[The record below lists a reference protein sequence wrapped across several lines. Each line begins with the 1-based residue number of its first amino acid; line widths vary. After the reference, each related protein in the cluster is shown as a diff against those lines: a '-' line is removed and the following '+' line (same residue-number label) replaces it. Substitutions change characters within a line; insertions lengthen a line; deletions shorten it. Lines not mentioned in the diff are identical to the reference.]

1 MRNILGLFSLILFF
15 SCNSSSGGEVT
26 MNSVDNKWNKKSEQK
41 FNLEIADPQNP
52 KNIIFVVRNNNNYPY
67 SNIRFI
73 VNFTNLQN
81 KKKETDT
88 LNYILAK
95 PNGEWLGTGF
105 GDTKET
111 LFQYKLNYI
120 FPQKGKY
127 EISLLQAM
135 RNDNLPGIEDI
146 GVKIETVTINNGT
159 EQKKHGK

>member
-1 MRNILGLFSLILFF
+1 MHKVLGFLSLILFL
-15 SCNSSSGGEVT
+15 SCNSPGEHVT
-26 MNSVDNKWNKKSEQK
+26 MNSIDSKWNKKSEQK
-41 FNLEIADPQNP
+41 FNLEISDPQNP
-52 KNIIFVVRNNNNYPY
+52 KNIIFVVRNNNDYPY

-88 LNYILAK
+88 LNYILTK

-111 LFQYKLNYI
+111 LFQYKLNYR

-127 EISLLQAM
+127 EIGLIQAM
-135 RNDNLPGIEDI
+135 RNDFLPGIEDI
-146 GVKIETVTINNGT
+146 GVKIETA
-159 EQKKHGK
+159 KP

>member
-1 MRNILGLFSLILFF
+1 MRKMLGLLPLVLFF
-15 SCNSSSGGEVT
+15 SCHSPEGDVK

-52 KNIIFVVRNNNNYPY
+52 KNIIFVVRNNNDYPY

-88 LNYILAK
+88 LNYVLAK

-111 LFQYKLNYI
+111 LFQYRLNYR
-120 FPQKGKY
+120 FPSKGKY
-127 EISLLQAM
+127 KIGLIQAM
-135 RNDNLPGIEDI
+135 RNDVLPGIEDV
-146 GVKIETVTINNGT
+146 GVKIETA
-159 EQKKHGK
+159 KP

>member
-1 MRNILGLFSLILFF
+1 MRKMLGLLPLVLFF
-15 SCNSSSGGEVT
+15 SCHSPEGDVK

-52 KNIIFVVRNNNNYPY
+52 KNIIFVVRNNNDYPY

-88 LNYILAK
+88 LNYVLAK

-111 LFQYKLNYI
+111 LFQYRLNYH
-120 FPQKGKY
+120 FPSKGKY
-127 EISLLQAM
+127 EIGLIQAM
-135 RNDNLPGIEDI
+135 RNDVLPGIEDV
-146 GVKIETVTINNGT
+146 GVKIETA
-159 EQKKHGK
+159 KP

>member
-1 MRNILGLFSLILFF
+1 MHKILGLLTLILFF
-15 SCNSSSGGEVT
+15 SCNSSAEGDVT

-41 FNLEIADPQNP
+41 FNLEISDLQNP
-52 KNIIFVVRNNNNYPY
+52 KNIIFVVRNNNDYPY

-88 LNYILAK
+88 LNYVLAK

-111 LFQYKLNYI
+111 LFQYKLNYK
-120 FPQKGKY
+120 FPVKGKY
-127 EISLLQAM
+127 EIGVVQAM
-135 RNDNLPGIEDI
+135 RNDALPGIEDI
-146 GVKIETVTINNGT
+146 GVKIETA
-159 EQKKHGK
+159 KP